1 MPNPILPL
9 VSTPFFAAVGKW
21 REDAPPPLCQSR
33 SPYVFRLLL
42 RILVH
47 LIGDRRSWRSLILER
62 NQTYTN
68 DFRWKQKLSILSVS
82 LFVPF
87 FLDSYYKVP
96 KRRDKLILTTDRRR
110 SEVKDT
116 HRITSRGY
124 DKNNCKQRIESCK
137 NVTRKIVNTVQSQYT
152 TLEWNVTPRSCK
164 CR

>member
-68 DFRWKQKLSILSVS
+68 DFRWTKIIYPF
-82 LFVPF
+82 FVPF
-87 FLDSYYKVP
+87 FLDSCRTLP

-116 HRITSRGY
+116 HGITSRGY